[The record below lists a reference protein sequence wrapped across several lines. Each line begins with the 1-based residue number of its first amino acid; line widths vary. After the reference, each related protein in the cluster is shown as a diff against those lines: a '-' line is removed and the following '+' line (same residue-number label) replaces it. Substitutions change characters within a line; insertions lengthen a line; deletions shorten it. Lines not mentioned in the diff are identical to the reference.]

1 MATVYRDIFAP
12 VLFSLPPKFA
22 LVVSRKFKTV
32 KLSQLC
38 LGEFKLG
45 RNCLQVKKGELYTG
59 KNKPNIKSNSVKISQ
74 ITVMT
79 QYCNILP

>member
-12 VLFSLPPKFA
+12 VLFLLPPKFA
-22 LVVSRKFKTV
+22 LVVSRQFKTGEFRYL

-79 QYCNILP
+79 QY